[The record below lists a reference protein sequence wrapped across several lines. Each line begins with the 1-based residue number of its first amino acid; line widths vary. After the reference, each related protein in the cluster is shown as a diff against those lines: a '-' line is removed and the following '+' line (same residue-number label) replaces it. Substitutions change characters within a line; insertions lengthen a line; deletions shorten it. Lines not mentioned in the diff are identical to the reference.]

1 MIIAKILLG
10 TAVLGGAVAMQDG
23 IVTVNVREK
32 HPGGHHIWVAAPG
45 VLIPLGLKFAP
56 KHELQEQMRCS
67 REWLPV
73 VRAALREL
81 QKTPDA
87 VFVEVETARQHVLV
101 QKTWGRIK
109 VDVDTDDAEVHVA
122 VPLRTAQHA
131 LAELEELQP
140 AS

>member
-45 VLIPLGLKFAP
+45 VLVPLGLKFAP
-56 KHELQEQMRCS
+56 RHELEEQMRCS

-73 VRAALREL
+73 VHAALREL
-81 QKTPDA
+81 QKSPDA
-87 VFVEVETARQHVLV
+87 IFVEVQTAREHVLV
-101 QKTWGRIK
+101 QKSWGRIQ